1 MAQDR
6 FKAAI
11 QALTEDSNRQYY
23 GLYPYQV
30 KEVVTIGG
38 TPHLGL
44 EPEMEG
50 LPQMVRIPVV
60 MPHASYMYNSVVT
73 GQDNETGT
81 RILVG
86 FIAGDPSKPVALPF
100 FLTGMIGN
108 VTDETFGNYLQ
119 RVTGNHTT
127 TISGGGDLAGGN
139 INENAAAEGTG
150 ASGGNINMLASAGG
164 TQSSGGNINMTAT
177 SSGADTTGGN
187 IRGTSRGDIRLTA
200 NQGIIRLAAATK
212 EITLQTGGSG
222 NHINL
227 IATGNVVMQN
237 GGRNAAREGDT
248 VEITSIS
255 GQVFHPLIGTVSV
268 VFGSVVGRITSGTNR
283 VKLP

>member
-6 FKAAI
+6 FKQAI
-11 QALTEDSNRQYY
+11 QALAEDANRQYY
-23 GLYPYQV
+23 GLYPYKV
-30 KEVVTIGG
+30 KETLMISGI
-38 TPHLGL
+38 PHLGL
-44 EPEMEG
+44 EPEIED
-50 LPQMVRIPVV
+50 LPQIVRIPWM
-60 MPHASYMYNSVVT
+60 MPHASYIFTVVNP
-73 GQDNETGT
+73 GQEDMTGT
-81 RILVG
+81 RLLVG

-100 FLTGMIGN
+100 FLSGMVGN
-108 VTDETFGNYLQ
+108 VTDETFGDYLQ
-119 RVTGNHTT
+119 KVTGNHTT
-127 TISGGGDLAGGN
+127 TIGGGGDIAGGN
-139 INENAAAEGTG
+139 INENAAADGDG
-150 ASGGNINMLASAGG
+150 ATGGNINMRASASGAS
-164 TQSSGGNINMTAT
+164 SSGGNINMTAT

-268 VFGSVVGRITSGTNR
+268 VFGTVVGRISSGTNR

>member
-6 FKAAI
+6 FKQAI
-11 QALTEDSNRQYY
+11 QALAEDSNRQYY
-23 GLYPYQV
+23 GLYPYKV
-30 KEVVTIGG
+30 KETLMISGI
-38 TPHLGL
+38 PHLGL
-44 EPEMEG
+44 EPEIED
-50 LPQMVRIPVV
+50 LPQMVRIPWM
-60 MPHASYMYNSVVT
+60 MPHASYIFTVVNP
-73 GQDNETGT
+73 GQEDMTGT
-81 RILVG
+81 RLLVG

-100 FLTGMIGN
+100 FLSGMVGN
-108 VTDETFGNYLQ
+108 VTDETFGDYLQ
-119 RVTGNHTT
+119 KVTGNHTT
-127 TISGGGDLAGGN
+127 TIGGGGDIAGGN
-139 INENAAAEGTG
+139 INENAAADGDG
-150 ASGGNINMLASAGG
+150 ATGGNINMRASASGSS
-164 TQSSGGNINMTAT
+164 SSGGNINMTAT

-268 VFGSVVGRITSGTNR
+268 VFGTVVGRISSGTNR